1 MKHKEADTMKKLSGN
16 TIVNIVAAVLLLI
29 SLIIVQI
36 SFKTAQGWFDTG
48 NNEIIIVLAVLGIA
62 FFLAIVVLNITGAGA
77 ESKGVSLL
85 KMFLSAGACA
95 CAGVVFGLVLGA
107 IATEFAY
114 TFLSDFNKGTAKA
127 NFMPAACKQAAAG
140 MVLSVAAIIAAAA
153 ANAFNEQKR

>member
-1 MKHKEADTMKKLSGN
+1 MKKLSGN
-16 TIVNIVAAVLLLI
+16 TIVNIVAAVLMLI

-48 NNEIIIVLAVLGIA
+48 NNEIIIVLGIA

-77 ESKGVSLL
+77 EIKGVSLL